1 MLKCKVHLLVSR
13 HSHCADIA
21 AVVITTL
28 KKIVNA
34 AWGLENFD
42 IVKLSRYM
50 RCLFQYALPQND
62 TIADQLLDQI
72 HGIAQSAMEVCC
84 KSNSWSGC

>member
-1 MLKCKVHLLVSR
+1 MS
-13 HSHCADIA
+13 ADFFV
-21 AVVITTL
+21 VVITTL

-42 IVKLSRYM
+42 ITKLSRYM
-50 RCLFQYALPQND
+50 RCLFQYALPQDD

-72 HGIAQSAMEVCC
+72 HGIAQTAMEVCTKPRLC
-84 KSNSWSGC
+84 LYC